1 MLSSHS
7 SSSQVGGEAG
17 GQAGPPGLDPVEEE
31 GLKNLKGMFYY
42 EESIYQMLVD
52 SFQAP

>member
-17 GQAGPPGLDPVEEE
+17 GQAGPPGLLDPVEEE
-31 GLKNLKGMFYY
+31 GLKNLKGMFYHQ
-42 EESIYQMLVD
+42 ESIC
-52 SFQAP
+52 